1 MCIRTIEELQED
13 TREKQ
18 IIDIR
23 DAADFEKETYPGA
36 VNIYWEE
43 LTAHMDEIRKDCP
56 VYLLCYTGQNRD
68 MKSTASKMAIVHG
81 LR

>member
-1 MCIRTIEELQED
+1 MITVYKKSIRKIDMCIRTIEELQED

-36 VNIYWEE
+36 VNIYWE
-43 LTAHMDEIRKDCP
+43 
-56 VYLLCYTGQNRD
+56 
-68 MKSTASKMAIVHG
+68 
-81 LR
+81 

>member
-23 DAADFEKETYPGA
+23 DAADFEKETYL
-36 VNIYWEE
+36 VRSIF
-43 LTAHMDEIRKDCP
+43 
-56 VYLLCYTGQNRD
+56 TGGIG
-68 MKSTASKMAIVHG
+68 SAYG
-81 LR
+81 

>member
-23 DAADFEKETYPGA
+23 DRQ
-36 VNIYWEE
+36 I
-43 LTAHMDEIRKDCP
+43 LTRRPIR
-56 VYLLCYTGQNRD
+56 VRSTSTGKN
-68 MKSTASKMAIVHG
+68 
-81 LR
+81 

>member
-23 DAADFEKETYPGA
+23 DRADFDKETYPGA
-36 VNIYWEE
+36 INISVSYTH
-43 LTAHMDEIRKDCP
+43 LTLP
-56 VYLLCYTGQNRD
+56 T
-68 MKSTASKMAIVHG
+68 T
-81 LR
+81 

>member
-23 DAADFEKETYPGA
+23 DAADFAYG
-36 VNIYWEE
+36 
-43 LTAHMDEIRKDCP
+43 
-56 VYLLCYTGQNRD
+56 
-68 MKSTASKMAIVHG
+68 
-81 LR
+81 

>member
-1 MCIRTIEELQED
+1 MFRRASGVITVYKKSIRKIDMCIRTIEELQED

-36 VNIYWEE
+36 VNID
-43 LTAHMDEIRKDCP
+43 LS
-56 VYLLCYTGQNRD
+56 L
-68 MKSTASKMAIVHG
+68 S
-81 LR
+81 